1 MGPVPGS
8 RSTTTDRRRS
18 ATPSVAKLAAAFLEE
33 AEWAFVGFLPFGV
46 APLTRRSWT
55 SVQVFP
61 AEPFE
66 EHYELQLLR
75 GPTGG
80 LRIEV
85 GFHAEHRTVDANDAV
100 LGRLV
105 AGERRWRGVLGE
117 GPEAG
122 PFLGR
127 PRPWRRLSETW
138 DDTLGFDSCVA
149 VEGAERL
156 ASYVTALEPLRLG
169 R

>member
-1 MGPVPGS
+1 MDTVPPS
-8 RSTTTDRRRS
+8 RQTNPRS
-18 ATPSVAKLAAAFLEE
+18 QPPSARSVVKLAAAFLEE
-33 AEWAFVGFLPFGV
+33 AEWAFVGFLPVGV
-46 APLTRRSWT
+46 APRTRRSWA

-85 GFHAEHRTVDANDAV
+85 GFHSEHRSAEANEAV
-100 LGRLV
+100 LDRLL
-105 AGERRWRGVLGE
+105 AGERRWRGQLGKE
-117 GPEAG
+117 PTAG

-156 ASYVTALEPLRLG
+156 AAYVTALEPLRSG
-169 R
+169 